1 MRTIGGLLLT
11 VGSLLFAA
19 GAQAQTAVPAAA
31 TPAVPAQ
38 AATPD
43 DGLALF
49 KAAFAAAPADSWT
62 SAAADPNAAPA
73 SLKSDATV
81 GGAFVLPAYTA
92 VTGNSAELANVPHLV
107 NGQGLAV
114 SSSRELSVQEAD
126 GAVDSVRMTLGGLQR
141 APGGVVLAGPSGG
154 LLAADTQDIDVRY
167 TRGWPAALT
176 LSAGGY
182 GVEVSPHAGF
192 GLSSTGGSAEA
203 GATVHFGAGAADKI
217 AHGLGLHTVDP
228 KSFAGKGRWYL
239 FAAASGQ
246 TMGLNVTGNGQGGL
260 QRSGWS
266 SETSAAMISDAQAG
280 LGWRKGAMLASVG
293 YVHREIKGM
302 NDPQFGP
309 NNQTKLSDSMV
320 AFSLSFRPH

>member
-1 MRTIGGLLLT
+1 MRAIGGLLLT
-11 VGSLLFAA
+11 VGGLLFAV
-19 GAQAQTAVPAAA
+19 GAQAQTVVPAAA
-31 TPAVPAQ
+31 TPNLPAQ
-38 AATPD
+38 PSTAD
-43 DGLALF
+43 DSLALF
-49 KAAFAAAPADSWT
+49 KAAFAPAPTDNWASSASDANIAPA
-62 SAAADPNAAPA
+62 A
-73 SLKSDATV
+73 LKSDPAV

-92 VTGNSAELANVPHLV
+92 ATGSSAELANVPHLV

-114 SSSRELSVQEAD
+114 SSSQELTVQEAN
-126 GAVDSVRMTLGGLQR
+126 GAVDSVRMTLGGLER
-141 APGGVVLAGPSGG
+141 APGGVVLAGPNGR
-154 LLAADTQDIDVRY
+154 LLGADTQDVDVRY
-167 TRGWPAALT
+167 TRGWPSALT

-217 AHGLGLHTVDP
+217 AHGLGLRTVDP
-228 KSFAGKGRWYL
+228 KTFAGKGRWYL

-246 TMGLNVTGNGQGGL
+246 TVGLNMTGNGQGGL

-266 SETSAAMISDAQAG
+266 SEPSAAMISDAQAG